1 MLFNQYIVTYKTA
14 LKSKLFIEKRK
25 KLIGVGKIVERK
37 ICIII
42 VKKILSVCLFKFNF
56 DKIVFKCK
64 SQRMSV
70 YYHAILIILLMA
82 STIIP
87 FLFILLRMGNHQMTS
102 SALGGAVGGVRLL
115 LSKTHSCY
123 S

>member
-42 VKKILSVCLFKFNF
+42 VKKILSVCLFKYNF
-56 DKIVFKCK
+56 
-64 SQRMSV
+64 
-70 YYHAILIILLMA
+70 
-82 STIIP
+82 
-87 FLFILLRMGNHQMTS
+87 
-102 SALGGAVGGVRLL
+102 
-115 LSKTHSCY
+115 
-123 S
+123 

>member
-14 LKSKLFIEKRK
+14 LKSKLFIEKIK

-42 VKKILSVCLFKFNF
+42 VKKILSFCLFKFNF

-64 SQRMSV
+64 ANACL
-70 YYHAILIILLMA
+70 YII
-82 STIIP
+82 TR
-87 FLFILLRMGNHQMTS
+87 F
-102 SALGGAVGGVRLL
+102 
-115 LSKTHSCY
+115 
-123 S
+123 